1 MATYRVIPMPEKE
14 KTLKILRGKCWHEIV
29 KRGEF
34 GGAICKNCEDGRSWN
49 LFKFGWYCPESPD
62 HICHYYSDLDEDE
75 RYVDSING
83 ERIVLEDYDGKYETS
98 DQCIF
103 CGQPEERK

>member
-1 MATYRVIPMPEKE
+1 MKYIVIQMPEKE
-14 KTLKILRGKCWHEIV
+14 RTLKALRGECWHEIV
-29 KRGEF
+29 ERGEF

-49 LFKFGWYCPESPD
+49 LFEWPWYCPKSPD
-62 HICHYYSDLDEDE
+62 HVCHYFSRFDHKGE
-75 RYVDSING
+75 RYVGSVNG
-83 ERIVLEDYDGKYETS
+83 EKIIFEDYDGSYETS